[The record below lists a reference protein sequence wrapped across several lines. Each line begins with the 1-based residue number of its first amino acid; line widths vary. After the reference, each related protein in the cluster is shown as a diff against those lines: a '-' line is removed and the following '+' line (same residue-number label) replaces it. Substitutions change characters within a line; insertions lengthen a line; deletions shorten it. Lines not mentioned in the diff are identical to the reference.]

1 MDRHFWQHGGSR
13 GRRGRVSGTG
23 DSQSRRPRRQGSWRF
38 GGGLSGWVVSI
49 AVVAVLALAT
59 FMAGC
64 GDGRET
70 VAPAAQTP
78 AGSGAPNTITVSG
91 KATVTSAPDEAVL
104 TLTVETDAPE
114 PGASLDANS
123 LAVQKVMDR
132 LKAEGVEDAAIETAN
147 VSVYPIRTYD
157 PKTGQET
164 LTGYRAQN
172 TVTVTLKDA
181 RTVGKVLAASVETG
195 ATNISGPVWRL
206 AEDSAAVVEALKKAA
221 ANARAKAEALAS
233 AQGVKVGEVS
243 IINESGIEQPIHPGL
258 HSDVRRQG
266 CLWEF
271 GGGASCQSGESR
283 CHRDRHHHLRV
294 DTLTH
299 SEPTGAD
306 PCYMMERRPVSLWG
320 S

>member
-1 MDRHFWQHGGSR
+1 MDRHSWLHGGSHGGR
-13 GRRGRVSGTG
+13 GRTEAAPETAGAGRHR
-23 DSQSRRPRRQGSWRF
+23 QQGSRRF
-38 GGGLSGWVVSI
+38 GGGLSGWLASI
-49 AVVAVLALAT
+49 AVVAVLTLAT

-78 AGSGAPNTITVSG
+78 AGLGAPNTITVSG

-123 LAVQKVMDR
+123 LAAQKVMDR
-132 LKAEGVEDAAIETAN
+132 LKAEGVVDAAIETAN

-206 AEDSAAVVEALKKAA
+206 AEDSAAVIEALKKAA

-243 IINESGIEQPIHPGL
+243 IINESGIEQPFTPIYTPMYADKAASGSSVAAPPVNPGSL
-258 HSDVRRQG
+258 DVT
-266 CLWEF
+266 
-271 GGGASCQSGESR
+271 AT
-283 CHRDRHHHLRV
+283 V
-294 DTLTH
+294 TITYILT
-299 SEPTGAD
+299 
-306 PCYMMERRPVSLWG
+306 R
-320 S
+320 

>member
-1 MDRHFWQHGGSR
+1 MDRHFWVHGGSR
-13 GRRGRVSGTG
+13 GKRGRAEAASETAGAG
-23 DSQSRRPRRQGSWRF
+23 GHRQQGSWRF
-38 GGGLSGWVVSI
+38 GGGLPGWIASI
-49 AVVAVLALAT
+49 AVVAVLTLAT

-78 AGSGAPNTITVSG
+78 AGLGARDTITVSG

-104 TLTVETDAPE
+104 TLTVENDAPE

-132 LKAEGVEDAAIETAN
+132 LKVEGVEDAAIETAN

-164 LTGYRAQN
+164 LSGYRSQN

-195 ATNISGPVWRL
+195 ATNVSGPVWRL

-221 ANARAKAEALAS
+221 ANAQAKAEALAG
-233 AQGVKVGEVS
+233 AQGVKVGEV
-243 IINESGIEQPIHPGL
+243 IMINESGIEQPITPIYTEMYADKAASGSSVAAPPISPASL
-258 HSDVRRQG
+258 DVT
-266 CLWEF
+266 
-271 GGGASCQSGESR
+271 AT
-283 CHRDRHHHLRV
+283 V
-294 DTLTH
+294 TITYALT
-299 SEPTGAD
+299 
-306 PCYMMERRPVSLWG
+306 R
-320 S
+320 

>member
-1 MDRHFWQHGGSR
+1 MDRHFWQHSGSR
-13 GRRGRVSGTG
+13 S
-23 DSQSRRPRRQGSWRF
+23 
-38 GGGLSGWVVSI
+38 GLSGWVASI
-49 AVVAVLALAT
+49 AVVAVLTLAT

-64 GDGRET
+64 GDGGET

-78 AGSGAPNTITVSG
+78 AGLGARDTITVSG

-104 TLTVETDAPE
+104 TLTVENDAPE

-132 LKAEGVEDAAIETAN
+132 LKVEGVEDAAIETAN

-164 LTGYRAQN
+164 LSGYRSQN

-195 ATNISGPVWRL
+195 ATNVSGPVWRL

-221 ANARAKAEALAS
+221 ANAQAKAEALAG
-233 AQGVKVGEVS
+233 AQGVKVGEV
-243 IINESGIEQPIHPGL
+243 IMINESGIDQPITPIYNEMYADKAASGSSVAAPPISPASL
-258 HSDVRRQG
+258 DVT
-266 CLWEF
+266 
-271 GGGASCQSGESR
+271 AT
-283 CHRDRHHHLRV
+283 V
-294 DTLTH
+294 TITYALT
-299 SEPTGAD
+299 
-306 PCYMMERRPVSLWG
+306 R
-320 S
+320 